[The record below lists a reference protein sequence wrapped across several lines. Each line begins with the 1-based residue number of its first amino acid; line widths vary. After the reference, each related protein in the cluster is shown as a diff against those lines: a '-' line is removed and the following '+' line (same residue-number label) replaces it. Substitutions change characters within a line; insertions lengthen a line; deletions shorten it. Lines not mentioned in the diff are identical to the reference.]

1 MLGLEATFA
10 PRKHNMGGSLALLYE
25 KVRTRPALWAAML
38 LGLLAVVG
46 LGAWQL
52 RIEEDITRTLPETA
66 QFKTY
71 QRLYRNSSVSGNM
84 VLAIGPMD
92 STGPYALMDLAD
104 SLHQRLL
111 ALPDTLVKEV
121 LHSANRPLHTAQWL
135 RGLPYLIDSAEMDS
149 LTLAL
154 TDSGLQV
161 GFGRFASGLAG
172 ISSMVTKDAYAQDP
186 LMLSAPVLRRLDR
199 LRAGTSMQVN
209 DGYFFSPDGRYVL
222 VFVSPTHPP
231 TETRAN
237 AALVALLE
245 AEADSVRALAPGR
258 EVLLFGGPV
267 IAVTNA
273 RQIREDSTR
282 AGIIGGVLIVLLL
295 LIYFRSIAVPFIFLL
310 PAVFG
315 MLSAAAV
322 MAWMQGSVSALAIG
336 AGSVVL
342 GVAMD
347 YAFHFLNHYRHTGSV
362 QQTLREVAFPLVL
375 GSATTVFALLAL
387 RFLHSEVLRDFGTF
401 GALTLAFTALFVL
414 VVMPHLARLLPSEP
428 EKEKHVGRKGR
439 PLLLPGF
446 LVILVVTAALWP
458 FADEVQF
465 EDDLNR
471 INYFPEHLQRA
482 QDIISGPDSMETV
495 FITHTDRD
503 ILKALGSA
511 HALRATVNED
521 QTALTSVAMLLPD
534 TATLRANAMR
544 WDSLISVSG
553 PQMRQQL
560 GAAATAIGADSGITA
575 SYDTLLSGPPLPEV
589 YIPQLLATDPV
600 FAAMYFSETD
610 SAGSV
615 THTLVSSIKVPKYA
629 KDAMAQRLSAA
640 GYEVV
645 ARASLA
651 QALVNAVSRDLNDLL
666 LLTGGMVA
674 VVLLLTYGRFELA
687 FITFLPMVISW
698 IWIMGICGLTG
709 LRFNMVNVLITTFIF
724 GLGDDFAIF
733 ISDGFLSRFRT
744 GADKLRSYRSAI
756 LLSAATTI
764 IGTGVLVVA
773 QHPALRSIAIL
784 SVTGMVCVVVVSLLL
799 QPVLFEVFVG
809 YRQRRGLP
817 PLTFLNLFTSLIS
830 FGWFLIGCVLLS
842 AMLLVVIPLP
852 IALRHKQRL
861 MNMAI
866 SRLCMSVVQI
876 MIHAKRVIINPD
888 DLSRPA
894 IIIANHNSF
903 VDLLW
908 IIGYSPRVLLVTNEW
923 VWNSPFFGFF
933 IRYVDYIRA
942 KEGKDFS
949 LEMIKRKVDE
959 GYSIVIFPEGTRSI
973 DGRMGRFKKGAFYLA
988 EELNLDILPLVTHG
1002 LHHVLPK
1009 GDFVVNRTTITLK
1022 FLPRITPDDLS
1033 YGSGYRERQ
1042 KNISRMFKKEFE
1054 QLRALRETPHYF
1066 NNLVVRNYI
1075 YRGPVVEW
1083 YVRIKLKIENNFAEI
1098 LNHVPRHG
1106 RVYDLGCGYGYL
1118 SLMLAYTEDRQRD
1131 VVGVDYDHEKVE
1143 VARNVCYQGGN
1154 VRFKQADL
1162 STFEPKEADCYII
1175 KDVLH
1180 YLRPQDQTALLD
1192 RCAQGLREGGTIII
1206 RDGMS
1211 DEQQQKH
1218 GLTRLTEL
1226 FSISLF
1232 GFNRADQE
1240 LTFPKET
1247 EIRAFAARHGL
1258 QVLRLGN
1265 DVTSNV
1271 TLVLRK

>member
-1 MLGLEATFA
+1 
-10 PRKHNMGGSLALLYE
+10 MGGFLASLYE
-25 KVRTRPALWAAML
+25 KVRARPALWAAVL

-46 LGAWQL
+46 HGAWQL
-52 RIEEDITRTLPETA
+52 RIEEDITRTLPETE
-66 QFKTY
+66 QFRTY

-104 SLHQRLL
+104 SLHQRLRT
-111 ALPDTLVKEV
+111 LPDTLVKEV
-121 LHSANRPLHTAQWL
+121 LHSATDRPLHTAQWL
-135 RGLPYLIDSAEMDS
+135 RGLPYLIDAAEMDT
-149 LTLAL
+149 LALAL
-154 TDSGLQV
+154 TDSGLEV
-161 GFGRFASGLAG
+161 GFGRLASGLAG
-172 ISSMVTKDAYAQDP
+172 ISSMVTKEAYAQDP

-199 LRAGTSMQVN
+199 LRAGTSMQVS
-209 DGYFFSPDGRYVL
+209 DGYFFTPDGRYVL

-231 TETRAN
+231 TETKAN

-245 AEADSVRALAPGR
+245 AEADSVRSLAPGK

-273 RQIREDSTR
+273 RQIREDSTK
-282 AGIIGGVLIVLLL
+282 AGIMGGVLIVLLL
-295 LIYFRSIAVPFIFLL
+295 LFYFRSIAVPFIFLL
-310 PAVFG
+310 PAVCG

-322 MAWMQGSVSALAIG
+322 MAWVQGSVSALALG

-375 GSATTVFALLAL
+375 GSATTVFALFAL
-387 RFLHSEVLRDFGTF
+387 RFLHSEVLRDLGTF

-414 VVMPHLARLLPSEP
+414 VVMPHLARLLPSQP
-428 EKEKHVGRKGR
+428 EKEHSAERKGK

-446 LVILVVTAALWP
+446 LIILVVTAALWP
-458 FADEVQF
+458 FADEVRF

-495 FITHTDRD
+495 F
-503 ILKALGSA
+503 
-511 HALRATVNED
+511 
-521 QTALTSVAMLLPD
+521 
-534 TATLRANAMR
+534 
-544 WDSLISVSG
+544 
-553 PQMRQQL
+553 
-560 GAAATAIGADSGITA
+560 
-575 SYDTLLSGPPLPEV
+575 
-589 YIPQLLATDPV
+589 
-600 FAAMYFSETD
+600 
-610 SAGSV
+610 V
-615 THTLVSSIKVPKYA
+615 THTSTDLLTALGQAHRLRDLVKGELEGKVTSSVSVADLLPTPEVMLTNGRLWDSIVQVDGSAMSARVKTRAEKAGFNEALTANYDSLFGANGDARAFLTGLLASDPLFSSMYFTEGTIAEGRLYSAHTLISTIKVRASEKNA
-629 KDAMAQRLSAA
+629 VTAILTENGFDI
-640 GYEVV
+640 V

-666 LLTGGMVA
+666 LLTGGMVS

-698 IWIMGICGLTG
+698 VWIMGICGLTG
-709 LRFNMVNVLITTFIF
+709 IRFNMVNVLITTFIF

-733 ISDGFLSRFRT
+733 ISDGFLSRYRT

-799 QPVLFEVFVG
+799 QPVLYEVFVG

-817 PLTFLNLFTSLIS
+817 PLTFLNLITSLIS

-852 IALRHKQRL
+852 IALRHKQRV

-876 MIHAKRVIINPD
+876 MIHARRVIIDPD

-908 IIGYSPRVLLVTNEW
+908 IIGYSPKVLLVTNEW

-959 GYSIVIFPEGTRSI
+959 GYSIVIFPEGTRST

-1022 FLPRITPDDLS
+1022 FLPRIKPDDLS

-1042 KNISRMFKKEFE
+1042 KNISRMFKREFE

-1083 YVRIKLKIENNFAEI
+1083 YVRIKLKLENDFADI

-1131 VVGVDYDHEKVE
+1131 VIGVDYDGEKVE
-1143 VARNVCYQGGN
+1143 VARNVCYKGGN

-1162 STFEPKEADCYII
+1162 SVFAPKDADCYII

-1180 YLRPQDQTALLD
+1180 YLRPQDQTALLE
-1192 RCAQGLREGGTIII
+1192 RCAAGLREGGTIII
-1206 RDGMS
+1206 RDGMR

-1232 GFNRADQE
+1232 GFNRADQQ
-1240 LTFPKET
+1240 LTFPNEAD
-1247 EIRAFAARHGL
+1247 IRTFAADHHL
-1258 QVLRLGN
+1258 SVERLGN
-1265 DVTSNV
+1265 SVTSNV
-1271 TLVLRK
+1271 VLVLRR

>member
-1 MLGLEATFA
+1 
-10 PRKHNMGGSLALLYE
+10 MGGFLALLYE
-25 KVRTRPALWAAML
+25 KVRARPAFWAAVL
-38 LGLLAVVG
+38 LGLLAVAG
-46 LGAWQL
+46 YGAWQL

-66 QFKTY
+66 SFKTY

-104 SLHQRLL
+104 SLHQRLQT
-111 ALPDTLVKEV
+111 LPDTLVKAV
-121 LHSANRPLHTAQWL
+121 LHSANDRPLNTSSWL
-135 RGLPYLIDSAEMDS
+135 RGLPYLLDAAEMDT
-149 LTLAL
+149 LALAL

-186 LMLSAPVLRRLDR
+186 LMLSAPVLRGLDK

-209 DGYFFSPDGRYVL
+209 DGYFFTPDGHYVL

-231 TETRAN
+231 TETKAN

-245 AEADSVRALAPGR
+245 AEADSMRIMAPGK

-273 RQIREDSTR
+273 RQIREDSTK
-282 AGIIGGVLIVLLL
+282 AGIMGGVLIVLLL
-295 LIYFRSIAVPFIFLL
+295 LIYFRSVAVPFIFLL

-315 MLSAAAV
+315 MVSAAAV

-362 QQTLREVAFPLVL
+362 QQTLREMAFPLVL
-375 GSATTVFALLAL
+375 GSATTVFALFAL

-414 VVMPHLARLLPSEP
+414 VVMPHLARLLPSKP
-428 EKEKHVGRKGR
+428 ESEETRVRKGR

-446 LVILVVTAALWP
+446 LVILVVTAGLWP
-458 FADEVQF
+458 FTDEVQF
-465 EDDLNR
+465 ENDLNR

-482 QDIISGPDSMETV
+482 QDIISGPDSMETI
-495 FITHTDRD
+495 FITHTDKD
-503 ILKALGSA
+503 LFKALGSA
-511 HALRATVNED
+511 HSLKTQVNEELRVD
-521 QTALTSVAMLLPD
+521 VSAFSSAAVLLPD
-534 TATLRANAMR
+534 TSTMRANTQR
-544 WDSLISVSG
+544 WDSLTFASG
-553 PQMRQQL
+553 PQIL
-560 GAAATAIGADSGITA
+560 ESLSAAGSEIGAGPGLTA
-575 SYDTLLSGPPLPEV
+575 CYDTLLIAPPQPQTYLPE
-589 YIPQLLATDPV
+589 LLATDPV
-600 FAAMYFSETD
+600 FSAMYFSEVD
-610 SAGSV
+610 SSGSV
-615 THTLVSSIKVPKYA
+615 VHTLVSSIKVPKA
-629 KDAMAQRLSAA
+629 SKEDVAQRLTAN
-640 GYEVV
+640 GYDVV

-651 QALVNAVSRDLNDLL
+651 QALVSAVSRDLNDMLI
-666 LLTGGMVA
+666 LTGGMVF

-698 IWIMGICGLTG
+698 VWIMGICGLTG
-709 LRFNMVNVLITTFIF
+709 IRFNMVNVLITTFIF

-733 ISDGFLSRFRT
+733 ISDGFLSRYRT

-799 QPVLFEVFVG
+799 QPVLYELFVG

-817 PLTFLNLFTSLIS
+817 PLTFLNLITSLTS

-842 AMLLVVIPLP
+842 AMLLIVIQLP
-852 IALRHKQRL
+852 ISLRHKQRI

-876 MIHAKRVIINPD
+876 MIHAKRVIIDSD

-908 IIGYSPRVLLVTNEW
+908 IIGYSPKVLLVTNEW

-959 GYSIVIFPEGTRSI
+959 GYSIVIFPEGTRST

-1022 FLPRITPDDLS
+1022 FLPRIKPDDLS
-1033 YGSGYRERQ
+1033 FGTGYRERQ
-1042 KNISRMFKKEFE
+1042 KNISRMFKKEYE

-1083 YVRIKLKIENNFAEI
+1083 YVRIKLKLENDFAEI

-1131 VVGVDYDHEKVE
+1131 VIGVDYDEEKVD
-1143 VARNVCYQGGN
+1143 VANNVCYKGGN
-1154 VRFKQADL
+1154 VRFKHADL
-1162 STFEPKEADCYII
+1162 SVFGPKDADCYII

-1180 YLRPQDQTALLD
+1180 YLRPQDQTALLE
-1192 RCAQGLREGGTIII
+1192 RCANGLREGGTIII
-1206 RDGMS
+1206 RDGMR

-1232 GFNRADQE
+1232 GFNQADQQ
-1240 LTFPKET
+1240 LTFPSEA
-1247 EIRAFAARHGL
+1247 EIRAFAARHNL
-1258 QVLRLGN
+1258 SVERLGN
-1265 DVTSNV
+1265 TVTSNV
-1271 TLVLRK
+1271 VLVLRR